1 MNLESERL
9 RRWRLLLGS
18 AADGSCGACSASDA
32 RIDLALESLY
42 GDGDSSPMTPEDKE
56 RNRNNVGK
64 GKSQPKVAR
73 WLGDIREF
81 FPSSV
86 VRVLQRDAFD
96 RLGLKRMLLEP
107 EMMEAVTP
115 DVHMVSTLL
124 ALKNIMP
131 QKAKETARLIVR
143 KVVEDLEKKLAEK
156 TRQAVIGSLNRAIRN
171 RRPKHTEMDWNR
183 TIRANLKHYQPDYQ
197 SIVPEIKI
205 GFGRKRSSLRD
216 IILCLD
222 QSGSMGS
229 SVVYA
234 GVFGAVLASLPA
246 VRTRVVVYDT
256 AVVDLT
262 AELQDP
268 VDVLFGTQLGGGNDT
283 PRALDYC
290 AGLLE
295 KPEDTIFILISDLYE
310 GGGSAAM
317 LSKLEA
323 FVASGVTVISLLALS
338 DDGRPSYD
346 VQNGAALAKMGVPV
360 FACTPDLFPDM
371 MAAAIQRRDIT
382 QWAAGMDIV
391 TTRA

>member
-1 MNLESERL
+1 MNLETERL

-18 AADGSCGACSASDA
+18 AADDSCGACSGADQRLDIS
-32 RIDLALESLY
+32 LEMLY
-42 GDGDSSPMTPEDKE
+42 GDGDSSQMSPEDKE
-56 RNRNNVGK
+56 KNRNNVGK

-73 WLGDIREF
+73 WLSDIREF

-86 VRVLQRDAFD
+86 VQVMQRDAFE

-115 DVHMVSTLL
+115 DVHLVSTLL

-131 QKAKETARLIVR
+131 QKAKDTARIIVQN
-143 KVVEDLEKKLAEK
+143 VVSELEKKLAEK
-156 TRQAVIGSLNRAIRN
+156 TRQAVSGSLNRAIRN

-183 TIRANLKHYQPDYQ
+183 TIRANLKHYQPDYK
-197 SIVPEIKI
+197 SIVPETRI
-205 GFGRKRSSLRD
+205 GFGRKKSSLRD

-256 AVVDLT
+256 SVVDLT
-262 AELQDP
+262 AELHDP

-290 AGLLE
+290 ASLLE
-295 KPEDTIFILISDLYE
+295 KPQDTIFVLISDLYE

-317 LSKLEA
+317 LQKLEA
-323 FVASGVTVISLLALS
+323 FVTAGVTVISLLALS
-338 DDGRPSYD
+338 DDGKPSFD
-346 VQNGAALAKMGVPV
+346 TQNGAALAKMGVPV
-360 FACTPDLFPDM
+360 FACTPDLFPDL
-371 MAAAIQRRDIT
+371 MAAAIQRRDLGD
-382 QWAAGMDIV
+382 WAASEGIV
-391 TTRA
+391 TAQ

>member
-1 MNLESERL
+1 MTLERL

-18 AADGSCGACSASDA
+18 AADNSCGACSGTDQ
-32 RIDLALESLY
+32 RLDLSLETLY
-42 GDGDSSPMTPEDKE
+42 GDSNMSPEDKE
-56 RNRNNVGK
+56 KNRHNVGK

-86 VRVLQRDAFD
+86 VQVMQRDAFE

-107 EMMEAVTP
+107 EMMQAVTP
-115 DVHMVSTLL
+115 DVHLVSTLL

-131 QKAKETARLIVR
+131 QKAKETARIIVQ
-143 KVVEDLEKKLAEK
+143 KVVSELEQKLAEK
-156 TRQAVIGSLNRAIRN
+156 TRQAVVGSLNRAIRN

-183 TIRANLKHYQPDYQ
+183 TIRANLKHYQPDYH
-197 SIVPEIKI
+197 SIVPEIRI

-256 AVVDLT
+256 SVVDLT
-262 AELQDP
+262 EQLQDP

-290 AGLLE
+290 ASLLE

-310 GGGSAAM
+310 GSGSAAM
-317 LSKLEA
+317 LAKLEA
-323 FVASGVTVISLLALS
+323 FIASGVTVISLLALS
-338 DDGRPSYD
+338 DDGKPSYD
-346 VQNGAALAKMGVPV
+346 TQNGAALAKMGVPV

-371 MAAAIQRRDIT
+371 MAAAIQRRDLS
-382 QWAAGMDIV
+382 QWASSHDIV
-391 TTRA
+391 VAQK

>member
-1 MNLESERL
+1 MNLETERL

-18 AADGSCGACSASDA
+18 AAADSCGACSGADQRLDIS
-32 RIDLALESLY
+32 LEMLY
-42 GDGDSSPMTPEDKE
+42 GDGDSSQMSPEDKE
-56 RNRNNVGK
+56 KNRNNVGK

-73 WLGDIREF
+73 WLSDIREF

-86 VRVLQRDAFD
+86 VQVMQRDAFE

-115 DVHMVSTLL
+115 DVHLVSTLL

-131 QKAKETARLIVR
+131 QKAKDTARIIVQN
-143 KVVEDLEKKLAEK
+143 VVSELEKKLAEK
-156 TRQAVIGSLNRAIRN
+156 TRQAVSGSLNRAIRN

-183 TIRANLKHYQPDYQ
+183 TIRANLKHYQPDYK
-197 SIVPEIKI
+197 SIVPETRI
-205 GFGRKRSSLRD
+205 GFGRKKSSLRD

-256 AVVDLT
+256 SVVDLT
-262 AELQDP
+262 AELHDP

-290 AGLLE
+290 ASLLE
-295 KPEDTIFILISDLYE
+295 KPQDTIFVLISDLYE

-317 LSKLEA
+317 LQKLEA
-323 FVASGVTVISLLALS
+323 FVTAGVTVISLLALS
-338 DDGRPSYD
+338 DDGKPSFD
-346 VQNGAALAKMGVPV
+346 TQNGAALAKMGVPV
-360 FACTPDLFPDM
+360 FACTPDLFPDL
-371 MAAAIQRRDIT
+371 MAAAIQRRDLGD
-382 QWAAGMDIV
+382 WAASEGIV
-391 TTRA
+391 TAQ